1 MQFAYIS
8 AAIIFLAVW
17 IILFLY
23 RKDLHREMLTMSL
36 FAVPLGLFDFWAVP
50 LYWQPVTLF
59 NIPIGIEGLI
69 YSFCLGGITS
79 VIYAEVAH
87 KRLQHIHKWHKSAAL
102 IVFLATAIMFLP
114 LAIGKVAN
122 PVIILYVS
130 LLTGLGV
137 ALYLR
142 KDLVRSTI
150 IGGLCFG
157 ILYFLLLR
165 FWLSLYPSAA
175 NWFVFQGLPQT
186 RILGVPLWELLFGT
200 VFAAYWGN
208 VYELLFGYRLIRRA
222 HKSKKKVSYNT
233 KHAA

>member
-1 MQFAYIS
+1 MQFAYIT
-8 AAIIFLAVW
+8 AAIIFVVVW
-17 IILFLY
+17 ITLFLL

-36 FAVPLGLFDFWAVP
+36 SAVPLGLFDFWAVP

-59 NIPIGIEGLI
+59 NLPVGIEGLI

-87 KRLQHIHKWHKSAAL
+87 KSLRHVHKWHKPAAL
-102 IVFLATAIMFLP
+102 IVFLITAIVFLT

-130 LLTGLGV
+130 LLSGLGV
-137 ALYLR
+137 ALYFR

-150 IGGLCFG
+150 IGALCFG
-157 ILYFLLLR
+157 VLYFILIR
-165 FWLSLYPSAA
+165 VWIVLYPSAA
-175 NWFVFQGLPQT
+175 DWFVFEGLPKV
-186 RILGVPLWELLFGT
+186 RLFGVPLWELLFGT

-208 VYELLFGYRLIRRA
+208 VYELLFGYRLVRRA
-222 HKSKKKVSYNT
+222 RNAKKLKKT
-233 KHAA
+233 GL